1 MNKVYVLV
9 EMWGNEASY
18 EQACEGAKMCVFSSM
33 AKAKEILAEHMN
45 EILNRW
51 RQSKDYDKDDEDM
64 FRINDYFYAIYTD
77 RTYKGEII
85 EVETNDADGASIY
98 IAPSF

>member
-9 EMWGNEASY
+9 EMWGNETSY
-18 EQACEGAKMCVFSSM
+18 EQECEGAKMCVFSSM

-51 RQSKDYDKDDEDM
+51 RQSEDYDKDDEDM
-64 FRINDYFYAIYTD
+64 SHIGDYFYAIYAD